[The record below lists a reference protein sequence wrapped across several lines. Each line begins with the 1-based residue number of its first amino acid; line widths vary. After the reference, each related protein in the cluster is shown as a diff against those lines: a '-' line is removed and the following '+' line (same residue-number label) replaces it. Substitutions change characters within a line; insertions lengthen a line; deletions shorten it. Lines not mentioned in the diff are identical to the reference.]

1 MIEHKKEELKEVLYK
16 MSSFHR
22 DTWVEVNLD
31 NIYENVQAI
40 QKHVTEDVTVIAVV
54 KANAYGHGDAQVA
67 NIALEAGATYLA
79 VSFLDEAMS
88 LRMQGIDAPIL
99 VLGASRVSDL
109 PLAAKENITLT
120 VFQKDWMEEAINVY
134 SGKEKV
140 KLHLKLDT
148 GMGRIGARTK
158 EEISA
163 ILNLI
168 EKATNMELEGLYTH
182 FATADELES
191 DYVEL
196 QFEKFAELITFI
208 TATYQIPMV
217 HCGNSAATLR
227 FPQRI
232 FNAVRVG
239 IAMYGLTPSPEMVPV
254 LPFPL
259 KEAFSLHTKLVHVKK
274 LSGGESVSYGATYKT
289 EQEEWVGTVPVGYA
303 DGWIRKLQGMN
314 VIVDGKLAPI
324 IGRICMDQFM
334 IKLPYQLPIG
344 TKVTLIGTQEDKLI
358 SSDDIAAKLETINY
372 EIPCMISYRVPR
384 MFLRN
389 GSIME
394 VRNYLQDKPVVE

>member
-1 MIEHKKEELKEVLYK
+1 MLRE

-22 DTWVEVNLD
+22 DTWVEVDLD
-31 NIYENVQAI
+31 CIYENVSRI
-40 QKHVTEDVTVIAVV
+40 QEHVTKEVAVIAVV

-67 NIALEAGATYLA
+67 RVALEAGAKYLA

-88 LRMQGIDAPIL
+88 LRKQGITAPIL

-120 VFQKDWMEEAINVY
+120 VFQKEWVEEAI
-134 SGKEKV
+134 KEEQQHGQTV

-158 EEISA
+158 EEIA
-163 ILNLI
+163 QIMELA
-168 EKATNMELEGLYTH
+168 EKAPNLEMEGIYTH
-182 FATADELES
+182 FATADELQS
-191 DYVEL
+191 DYVEK
-196 QFEKFAELITFI
+196 QFERFEALLHEITKK
-208 TATYQIPMV
+208 YQIKMV

-227 FPQRI
+227 FPERI

-239 IAMYGLTPSPEMVPV
+239 IAMYGLTPSPEMEPT

-274 LSGGESVSYGATYKT
+274 LSIGESVSYGATYTTK
-289 EQEEWVGTVPVGYA
+289 EEEWVGTVPVGYA

-314 VIVDGKLAPI
+314 VIANGKLVPI

-334 IKLPYQLPIG
+334 IKLPGELPIG
-344 TKVTLIGTQEDKLI
+344 TTVTLIGKQGDKGI
-358 SSDDIAAKLETINY
+358 SSNDVASKLETINY
-372 EIPCMISYRVPR
+372 EVPCMISYRVPR

-389 GSIME
+389 GNILE
-394 VRNYLQDKPVVE
+394 VRNYLQDKRVE